1 MLEVKGLTKRYNSIA
16 AVDDVSF
23 RIDPGEVYGRAGARP
38 IMGGMSHRR
47 RHRSEH
53 PRLIAMRKPSV
64 HGARSQVLEEIG
76 IADSRLK
83 SALRP

>member
-1 MLEVKGLTKRYNSIA
+1 
-16 AVDDVSF
+16 
-23 RIDPGEVYGRAGARP
+23 
-38 IMGGMSHRR
+38 
-47 RHRSEH
+47 
-53 PRLIAMRKPSV
+53 MRKPSV